1 MFKVPPLV
9 LPAATNHTSTV
20 IFLHGLGDTGN
31 GWAAAMSEIKPPHT
45 KVILPTAPTI
55 PVTINA
61 GAKMPSW
68 FDLHGLNPNTPE
80 DETGLNASTEKIHSL
95 IDKEVASG
103 IPSNRIVLGGFS
115 QGGGLALYAGLRCT
129 KSLGGIVALSCW
141 LPMFRNFPDPN
152 LKCSPDV
159 PIFMCH
165 GDCDPVVP
173 YKWGQAS
180 HKVLRNF
187 MNNCEF
193 HTYLGLMHSSNQT
206 ELNDIK
212 SFLDRILHA

>member
-1 MFKVPPLV
+1 MFKVPHVVIP
-9 LPAATNHTSTV
+9 PSTSHTSTV
-20 IFLHGLGDTGN
+20 IFLHGLGDTGH
-31 GWAAAMSEIKPPHT
+31 GWASAMSEIKPAHT

-80 DETGLNASTEKIHSL
+80 DEAGLNASTEKIHSIINEEIAL
-95 IDKEVASG
+95 G

-115 QGGGLALYAGLRCT
+115 QGGGLALYAGLRMT

-173 YKWGQAS
+173 FKWGQAS
-180 HKVLRNF
+180 YKVIRSF
-187 MNNCEF
+187 MNKCEF
-193 HTYLGLMHSSNQT
+193 HTYPGLMHSSNQS

-212 SFLDRILHA
+212 GFLERILHA